1 MIVSFYIPPHVL
13 YTHTHIHTHA
23 HLKNFYESKSVAREA
38 DSEAG
43 DSGVGSTGLVEPFDS
58 EHELTSQDDMDLVR
72 LSPKQANSDG
82 CFLDPN
88 PVKSWLQDSQS
99 SGTQNANSGPA
110 TPTQA
115 DDKQPSILPPAV
127 RSNSSATIVSN
138 GSEE

>member
-1 MIVSFYIPPHVL
+1 M
-13 YTHTHIHTHA
+13 
-23 HLKNFYESKSVAREA
+23 AREA

-58 EHELTSQDDMDLVR
+58 EHELTSQDDMDLVG
-72 LSPKQANSDG
+72 LSPKQPNPDDH
-82 CFLDPN
+82 FLDP
-88 PVKSWLQDSQS
+88 KSWLQDSQS

-110 TPTQA
+110 TPTQP

-127 RSNSSATIVSN
+127 RSNSSAAVVSN